1 MLPLRRRPGRRACWR
16 VAPADARCSRPA
28 PADAVS
34 ASPSSYGRLGR
45 VRKIHVIG
53 IGAGDP
59 EQLTL
64 QAVKALRSTDVFF
77 VLDKGE
83 VKSDLV
89 QLRLDML
96 DAHLEAG
103 TYRLVEARD
112 PERDRAAGGAA
123 YSPAVGDWRSARAD
137 LYERLIAEELGED
150 ERGAFLVWG
159 DPALY
164 DSTLGI
170 LQEVLERGRITFSYD
185 VVPGISSVS
194 ALVARHRT
202 GLNRV
207 AGPVQITTGRRLAE
221 GFPEGVDDVVVML
234 DAHQTFRRY
243 ADQDIDIY
251 WGAYI
256 GTPDEILASGP
267 IAEAAPRIERLR
279 AEARERKGWIM
290 DTYLLRRH
298 KRDLP

>member
-1 MLPLRRRPGRRACWR
+1 M
-16 VAPADARCSRPA
+16 
-28 PADAVS
+28 
-34 ASPSSYGRLGR
+34 
-45 VRKIHVIG
+45 RKIHVIG

-59 EQLTL
+59 DQLTL

-77 VLDKGE
+77 VLGKGE
-83 VKSDLV
+83 VKSDLTR
-89 QLRLDML
+89 LRRDML
-96 DAHLEAG
+96 EAHMPEGAS
-103 TYRLVEARD
+103 YRIVEARD
-112 PERDRAAGGAA
+112 PERDRGAGGAA
-123 YSPAVGDWRSARAD
+123 YSPAVGDWRSARAAI
-137 LYERLIAEELGED
+137 YERLIAEELGEGQS
-150 ERGAFLVWG
+150 GAFLVWG

-164 DSTLGI
+164 DSTIAI
-170 LQEVLERGRITFSYD
+170 LEEVLERGAVAFEYD
-185 VVPGISSVS
+185 VVPGISSVA

-207 AGPVQITTGRRLAE
+207 ARPVQITTGRRLSE

-234 DAHQTFRRY
+234 DAHQAFRRY

-256 GTPDEILASGP
+256 GTPDEILVSGP

-298 KRDLP
+298 PGER

>member
-1 MLPLRRRPGRRACWR
+1 MRT
-16 VAPADARCSRPA
+16 
-28 PADAVS
+28 
-34 ASPSSYGRLGR
+34 
-45 VRKIHVIG
+45 IHVIG

-64 QAVKALRSTDVFF
+64 QAVGALRSTDVFF

-83 VKSDLV
+83 AKADLV
-89 QLRLDML
+89 RLRREML
-96 DAHLEAG
+96 ETHVPEG
-103 TYRLVEARD
+103 TYRIVEARD
-112 PERDRAAGGAA
+112 PERDRSAGGAA
-123 YSPAVGDWRSARAD
+123 YSPAVGDWRSARAGI
-137 LYERLIAEELGED
+137 YERLIAEELGED
-150 ERGAFLVWG
+150 ESGAFLVWG

-170 LQEVLERGRITFSYD
+170 LEEILERGSVAFEYD

-194 ALVARHRT
+194 SLVARHRT

-207 AGPVQITTGRRLAE
+207 ARPVQITTGRRLAE
-221 GFPEGVDDVVVML
+221 GFPEDADDVVVML
-234 DAHQTFRRY
+234 DAHQAFRQY

-251 WGAYI
+251 WGAYL

-290 DTYLLRRH
+290 DTYLLRRNPGD
-298 KRDLP
+298 R

>member
-1 MLPLRRRPGRRACWR
+1 MRE
-16 VAPADARCSRPA
+16 
-28 PADAVS
+28 
-34 ASPSSYGRLGR
+34 
-45 VRKIHVIG
+45 IHVIG

-59 EQLTL
+59 DQLTL
-64 QAVKALRSTDVFF
+64 QAVRALRSTDVFF

-83 VKSDLV
+83 VKSDLTR
-89 QLRLDML
+89 LRHDML
-96 DAHLEAG
+96 ATHIPQG
-103 TYRLVEARD
+103 GYRVVEARD
-112 PERDRAAGGAA
+112 PERDRRAGGAA

-137 LYERLIAEELGED
+137 IYERLITEELGAQES
-150 ERGAFLVWG
+150 GAFLVWG

-170 LQEVLERGRITFSYD
+170 LEEVLARGTVDFTYD

-207 AGPVQITTGRRLAE
+207 ARPVQITTGRRLAE

-243 ADQDIDIY
+243 ADDDVDIY

-256 GTPDEILASGP
+256 GTPDEILVSGP
-267 IAEAAPRIERLR
+267 IAEAGPRIERLR

-290 DTYLLRRH
+290 DTYLLRRNPD
-298 KRDLP
+298 RG

>member
-1 MLPLRRRPGRRACWR
+1 MRQTRG
-16 VAPADARCSRPA
+16 
-28 PADAVS
+28 
-34 ASPSSYGRLGR
+34 

-59 EQLTL
+59 DQLTL

-77 VLDKGE
+77 LLDKGE
-83 VKSDLV
+83 AKGDLT
-89 QLRLDML
+89 QLRRDML
-96 DAHLEAG
+96 DAHLPAG
-103 TYRLVEARD
+103 SYRVVEARD
-112 PERDRAAGGAA
+112 PERDRSAGGSA
-123 YSPAVGDWRSARAD
+123 YSPAVGDWRSARAGI
-137 LYERLIAEELGED
+137 YERLITGELDED
-150 ERGAFLVWG
+150 GTGAFLVWG

-170 LQEVLERGRITFSYD
+170 LEEVLARGAVEFTYD
-185 VVPGISSVS
+185 VVPGVSSVS

-207 AGPVQITTGRRLAE
+207 ARPVQITTGRRLAE

-234 DAHQTFRRY
+234 DAHQAFRRY
-243 ADQDIDIY
+243 AEEDMDIY

-256 GTPDEILASGP
+256 GTPDEILVSGP

-290 DTYLLRRH
+290 DTYLLRRNPAEDRPT
-298 KRDLP
+298 RD

>member
-1 MLPLRRRPGRRACWR
+1 MRQTRG
-16 VAPADARCSRPA
+16 
-28 PADAVS
+28 
-34 ASPSSYGRLGR
+34 

-59 EQLTL
+59 DQLTL
-64 QAVKALRSTDVFF
+64 QAVRALRSTDVFF
-77 VLDKGE
+77 ILEKGE
-83 VKSDLV
+83 VKDDLTR
-89 QLRLDML
+89 LRRDML
-96 DAHLEAG
+96 DAHLPDGAS
-103 TYRLVEARD
+103 YRVVEARD
-112 PERDRAAGGAA
+112 PERDRSAGGAA

-137 LYERLIAEELGED
+137 IYEQLIAEELGED
-150 ERGAFLVWG
+150 ESGAFLVWG

-170 LQEVLERGRITFSYD
+170 LEEILGRGSVTFEYD

-207 AGPVQITTGRRLAE
+207 ARPVQITTGRRLAE

-234 DAHQTFRRY
+234 DAHRTFRQY

-256 GTPDEILASGP
+256 GTPDEILVSGP
-267 IAEAAPRIERLR
+267 IGEAAPRIERLR

-290 DTYLLRRH
+290 DTYLLRRNP
-298 KRDLP
+298 RE

>member
-1 MLPLRRRPGRRACWR
+1 MRT
-16 VAPADARCSRPA
+16 
-28 PADAVS
+28 
-34 ASPSSYGRLGR
+34 
-45 VRKIHVIG
+45 IHVIG

-64 QAVKALRSTDVFF
+64 QAVGALRSTDVFF

-83 VKSDLV
+83 AKADLV
-89 QLRLDML
+89 RLRREML
-96 DAHLEAG
+96 ETHVPEG
-103 TYRLVEARD
+103 TYRIVEARD
-112 PERDRAAGGAA
+112 PERDRSAGGAA
-123 YSPAVGDWRSARAD
+123 YSPAVGDWRSARAGI
-137 LYERLIAEELGED
+137 YERLIAEELGE
-150 ERGAFLVWG
+150 EESGAFLVWG

-170 LQEVLERGRITFSYD
+170 LEEILERGSVAFEYD

-194 ALVARHRT
+194 SLVARHRT

-207 AGPVQITTGRRLAE
+207 ARPVQITTGRRLAE
-221 GFPEGVDDVVVML
+221 GFPEDADDVVVML
-234 DAHQTFRRY
+234 DAHQAFRQY

-251 WGAYI
+251 WGAYL

-290 DTYLLRRH
+290 DTYLLRRNPGD
-298 KRDLP
+298 R

>member
-1 MLPLRRRPGRRACWR
+1 MRQT
-16 VAPADARCSRPA
+16 
-28 PADAVS
+28 
-34 ASPSSYGRLGR
+34 LG
-45 VRKIHVIG
+45 VREIHVIG

-59 EQLTL
+59 DQLTL

-83 VKSDLV
+83 VKSDLTR
-89 QLRLDML
+89 LRRDML
-96 DAHLEAG
+96 DAHIPEG
-103 TYRLVEARD
+103 RSYRVVEARD
-112 PERDRAAGGAA
+112 PDRDRKAGGAA
-123 YSPAVGDWRSARAD
+123 YSPAVGDWRRARAD
-137 LYERLIAEELGED
+137 IYERLISEELGEG

-164 DSTLGI
+164 DSTIAI
-170 LQEVLERGRITFSYD
+170 LDEVLERGAVDFAYD

-207 AGPVQITTGRRLAE
+207 ARPVQITTGRRLAE

-234 DAHQTFRRY
+234 DAHQTFRQY
-243 ADQDIDIY
+243 VDQDIDIY

-290 DTYLLRRH
+290 DTYLLRRNP
-298 KRDLP
+298 KDQ

>member
-1 MLPLRRRPGRRACWR
+1 MR
-16 VAPADARCSRPA
+16 S
-28 PADAVS
+28 
-34 ASPSSYGRLGR
+34 
-45 VRKIHVIG
+45 IHVIG

-59 EQLTL
+59 DQLTL
-64 QAVKALRSTDVFF
+64 QAVRALRDTDVFF

-83 VKSDLV
+83 VKSDLTR
-89 QLRLDML
+89 LRHDML
-96 DAHLEAG
+96 DTHLPEG
-103 TYRLVEARD
+103 GWRVVEARD
-112 PERDRAAGGAA
+112 PERDRRAGGAA
-123 YSPAVGDWRSARAD
+123 YSPAVGDWRGARAD
-137 LYERLIAEELGED
+137 IYERLIAEELGED

-170 LQEVLERGRITFSYD
+170 LQEVLARGSVAFEYD

-202 GLNRV
+202 NLNRV
-207 AGPVQITTGRRLAE
+207 ARPVQITTGRRLAE

-234 DAHQTFRRY
+234 DAHQTFRQY
-243 ADQDIDIY
+243 AEDDIDIY

-256 GTPDEILASGP
+256 GTPDEILVSGP
-267 IAEAAPRIERLR
+267 VAEAGPRIERLR

-290 DTYLLRRH
+290 DTYLLRRNPD
-298 KRDLP
+298 RE

>member
-1 MLPLRRRPGRRACWR
+1 M
-16 VAPADARCSRPA
+16 
-28 PADAVS
+28 
-34 ASPSSYGRLGR
+34 
-45 VRKIHVIG
+45 IG

-64 QAVKALRSTDVFF
+64 QAVRALRGTDVFF

-83 VKSDLV
+83 AKSDLV
-89 QLRLDML
+89 RLRRDML
-96 DAHLEAG
+96 EAHVPEGA
-103 TYRLVEARD
+103 YRVVEARD
-112 PERDRAAGGAA
+112 PERDRSAGGAA
-123 YSPAVGDWRSARAD
+123 YSPAVGDWRSARAGI
-137 LYERLIAEELGED
+137 YERLIAEELGED
-150 ERGAFLVWG
+150 ETGAFLVWG

-170 LQEVLERGRITFSYD
+170 LEEILERGSVAFEYD

-194 ALVARHRT
+194 SLVARHRT

-207 AGPVQITTGRRLAE
+207 ARPVQITTGRRLAE
-221 GFPEGVDDVVVML
+221 GFPEDADDVVVML
-234 DAHQTFRRY
+234 DAHQAFRRY

-251 WGAYI
+251 WGAYL
-256 GTPDEILASGP
+256 GTPDEILDSGP

-290 DTYLLRRH
+290 DTYLLRRNPGD
-298 KRDLP
+298 R

>member
-1 MLPLRRRPGRRACWR
+1 M
-16 VAPADARCSRPA
+16 
-28 PADAVS
+28 
-34 ASPSSYGRLGR
+34 
-45 VRKIHVIG
+45 RKIHVIG

-59 EQLTL
+59 DQLTL
-64 QAVKALRSTDVFF
+64 QAVRALRGTDVFF

-83 VKSDLV
+83 AKADLV
-89 QLRLDML
+89 RLRRDML
-96 DAHLEAG
+96 RAHVPEG
-103 TYRLVEARD
+103 TYRIVEARD
-112 PERDRAAGGAA
+112 PERDRGAGGAA

-137 LYERLIAEELGED
+137 IYERLIAEELDADGT
-150 ERGAFLVWG
+150 GAFLVWG
-159 DPALY
+159 DPSLY

-170 LQEVLERGRITFSYD
+170 LEEILDRGRVDFAYD

-194 ALVARHRT
+194 SLVARHRT

-207 AGPVQITTGRRLAE
+207 ARPVQITTGRRLAE

-251 WGAYI
+251 WGAYL
-256 GTPDEILASGP
+256 GTPDEILDSGP

-290 DTYLLRRH
+290 DTYLLRRNP
-298 KRDLP
+298 KD